1 MLLVLEQTELLT
13 GGKKMRLT
21 ILVLSIASIVFYGHA
36 LAGLGGYFLDKGRP
50 DLIIVGLTGGTS
62 SAIFALWLWKKYLTE
77 LEKELNEKKKTR

>member
-1 MLLVLEQTELLT
+1 MVLEQTEVLK
-13 GGKKMRLT
+13 GDGEMRLT

-62 SAIFALWLWKKYLTE
+62 SAVFALWLWKKYLTK
-77 LEKELNEKKKTR
+77 LEKEMLRKNEN

>member
-1 MLLVLEQTELLT
+1 MLLVLEQTELLK
-13 GGKKMRLT
+13 GGGKMRLT

-62 SAIFALWLWKKYLTE
+62 SAVFALWLWKKYLTE
-77 LEKELNEKKKTR
+77 IEKEMLKKNEN